1 MDNLKS
7 FKELFE
13 SAGENTVKFKRWTC
27 TVEKEQYSNDRIA
40 LELIDVKNG
49 ETVLVA
55 TVNIPQEKIAKDE
68 VIIKNYS
75 ENEGIL
81 DILVKANVISKPI
94 RMIDVGMAANGG
106 AVCKIL
112 I

>member
-13 SAGENTVKFKRWTC
+13 SEAPNTVKFKRWTC
-27 TVEKEQYSNDRIA
+27 TIEKGEYSNGRIA
-40 LELIDVKNG
+40 LELISVKDG
-49 ETVLVA
+49 DPVLVA
-55 TVNIPQEKIAKDE
+55 TVNVPSEKIAKDE
-68 VIIKNYS
+68 VIIKTYS

-81 DILVKANVISKPI
+81 DVLINAKIISTPI
-94 RMIDVGMAANGG
+94 RTIDIRMAADGG
-106 AVCKIL
+106 AVCKVL